1 MVITIK
7 LMAISL
13 VNILVLEILLLFN
26 ANELLIYILNG
37 HQNIKHSVVL
47 MPLIDMKGFDGHQFS
62 NRH

>member
-26 ANELLIYILNG
+26 ANELLIYILMAIKIS
-37 HQNIKHSVVL
+37 NI
-47 MPLIDMKGFDGHQFS
+47 Q
-62 NRH
+62 